1 MCSKGGLTAGQSAGI
16 GFGLDAFGALA
27 GFGQQRRDVA
37 RQNRAIAR
45 QNQLAINAYN
55 TKNRNAELA
64 WRNDKLDSDREVD
77 LKWRET
83 RDAIAEAQL
92 QARETMGKS
101 AIAQQQILTKMINAG
116 AGREQTGRRSG
127 RGGIAEQGAQW
138 AAQGASAAFSKD
150 SAILFQDK
158 AGRNMAAF
166 AGGKYV
172 EYITGRPSPEAPP
185 ILEEYRKGPSF
196 LNTALQIAGAG
207 LNRYNQYKGNTN
219 KPGWNNV
226 LTPPNQ
232 DQGSGQ
238 IAMPN
243 PYEMP
248 QDSQLPSI
256 GEIMTMEVPTYS
268 SPTNIFGQGGALQ
281 AEMDDYFDTKTTTNW
296 ESSLGINYQD
306 TFNLGGD
313 K

>member
-64 WRNDKLDSDREVD
+64 WRNDKQDGDIEVD
-77 LKWRET
+77 NKWRET
-83 RDAIAEAQL
+83 KDAIAEAQL

-101 AIAQQQILTKMINAG
+101 AIAQQQILTKIINAG

-127 RGGIAEQGAQW
+127 RGGIAEAGAQW

-166 AGGKYV
+166 AQGKYV

-226 LTPPNQ
+226 LTPPAQ
-232 DQGSGQ
+232 DQNQGTGLQ
-238 IAMPN
+238 NMPWT
-243 PYEMP
+243 MP

-256 GEIMTMEVPTYS
+256 SETMTMEVPTYS

-296 ESSLGINYQD
+296 ENNLGISYQD
-306 TFNLGGD
+306 TFGLGG
-313 K
+313 

>member
-1 MCSKGGLTAGQSAGI
+1 MCSKVGLTAGQSAGI

-64 WRNDKLDSDREVD
+64 WRNDKQDGDIEVD
-77 LKWRET
+77 NKWRET
-83 RDAIAEAQL
+83 KDAIAEAQL

-101 AIAQQQILTKMINAG
+101 AIAQQQILTKIINAG

-127 RGGIAEQGAQW
+127 RGGIAEAGAQW

-166 AGGKYV
+166 AQGKYV

-226 LTPPNQ
+226 LTPPAQ
-232 DQGSGQ
+232 DQNQGTGLQ
-238 IAMPN
+238 NMPWT
-243 PYEMP
+243 MH

-256 GEIMTMEVPTYS
+256 SETMTMEVPTYS

-296 ESSLGINYQD
+296 ENNLGISYQD
-306 TFNLGGD
+306 TFGLGG
-313 K
+313 